1 MAQTKQKIMS
11 RLKVNRLPSL
21 PHVLVDMLNACQ
33 GNHTSFQNIS
43 TIISRDAVIAA
54 RVISLANSSFYNHS
68 TQINSLERAL
78 LVLGTDTI
86 KTIVITASV
95 QQFFS
100 GFNTEHT
107 NFLKRFWQRS
117 LSCALIAKSIAI
129 LTSYPNPEEAY
140 LTGLLHNIGELVLET
155 NYSDQFVQ
163 LIREQDSELER
174 IAKEKEEFSVDHA
187 CVGAWLAKEWGL
199 NDFAVDA
206 IEFHHAPTESI
217 KDAHHLVKLIY
228 LASHLS
234 NDEEVF
240 FNNVKNNPL
249 NTDIAQTLFELNPSL
264 INEIVLKIKSEVID
278 VAASLGIDITEQE
291 QTSTDHDKQVSLAKC
306 VRNIGLLQ
314 TATNELNRAES
325 KLELSRA
332 FQSTLELLFG
342 YNNSAVFWYHAN
354 TDDLNFIMPDHPES
368 MPIKFKL
375 EESRSIIAASAIQK
389 KILCTLQTPEQADDR
404 LTKWPVVDQQIIRL
418 VKAKGL
424 LCLPIQTSETLFC
437 VLVAGCHQAISDNP
451 NQAHLLQYFTDEIA
465 LACEDTLRHIQASE
479 NKTSRDELS
488 KRAIEIAHEA
498 NNPLNII
505 SNYLASLTDKLQGR
519 ADIQEELTI
528 LKEEV
533 ARTSQ
538 IILRLRDL
546 EHDTKDTKPGVD
558 INNEINKLVTL
569 YNSSLF
575 LINNITCQL
584 ELDPELTDN
593 LANRN
598 SFKQILT
605 NLFKNAAEAMPDGG
619 ILTVRTTASINVNG
633 NDFVEIRIYDNG
645 TGIPTEIKNVLFT
658 PVTSRKGN
666 GHSGLGLSITKN
678 LITDAQGTI
687 SCRSSAKG
695 TEFQILLPQ
704 HKHSCHKK
712 SNA

>member
-1 MAQTKQKIMS
+1 MLQTEQKIMS

-33 GNHTSFQNIS
+33 GSHSSFQNIA
-43 TIISRDAVIAA
+43 TIISRDAAIAA
-54 RVISLANSSFYNHS
+54 RVISLANSSFYNHG
-68 TQINSLERAL
+68 TQIGTLERAL

-107 NFLKRFWQRS
+107 SFLKQFWQRS
-117 LSCALIAKSIAI
+117 LSCALIAKSLAI

-163 LIREQDSELER
+163 LIREQNSELER
-174 IAKEKEEFSVDHA
+174 VTKEKEKFSVSHA
-187 CVGAWLAKEWGL
+187 SVGAWLAKEWGL
-199 NDFAVDA
+199 SDFTVDA
-206 IEFHHAPTESI
+206 IEFHHAPTEAI

-234 NDEEVF
+234 NNEDQSF
-240 FNNVKNNPL
+240 FNNVKGNPP
-249 NTDIAQTLFELNPSL
+249 NSDVAQLLFELNPSL
-264 INEIVLKIKSEVID
+264 INEIVLKINSEVID
-278 VAASLGIDITEQE
+278 VASSLGIDISPQ
-291 QTSTDHDKQVSLAKC
+291 QQQSKTDHDKQISLAKY
-306 VRNIGLLQ
+306 VRNISLLQ
-314 TATNELNRAES
+314 TATSELNRADS
-325 KLELSRA
+325 KLDLSRA

-342 YNNSAVFWYHAN
+342 YNNSAVFWYHSE

-375 EESRSIIAASAIQK
+375 EESRSIIATSAIQK
-389 KILCTLQTPEQADDR
+389 KILCTIQTPEQADNQLEELPVIDR
-404 LTKWPVVDQQIIRL
+404 QIIRL

-424 LCLPIQTSETLFC
+424 LCLPIQTSDTLFC
-437 VLVAGCHQAISDNP
+437 VLVVGCHQAISGNP

-465 LACEDTLRHIQASE
+465 IACEDTLRHIQASE
-479 NKTSRDELS
+479 NKTGRDALS
-488 KRAIEIAHEA
+488 QRASEIAHEA

-505 SNYLASLTDKLQGR
+505 SNYLVSLTDKLQDR
-519 ADIQEELTI
+519 SEIQEELTI

-546 EHDTKDTKPGVD
+546 EHDTKDTQSGVH
-558 INNEINKLVTL
+558 INNEINNLVTL

-575 LINNITCQL
+575 LINNINCQL
-584 ELDPELTDN
+584 ELDPELTEN

-598 SFKQILT
+598 SFKQIIT
-605 NLFKNAAEAMPDGG
+605 NLLKNAAEVMTDGG
-619 ILTVRTTASINVNG
+619 TLTIRTTANINVNG
-633 NDFVEIRIYDNG
+633 TDFVEILIKDTG
-645 TGIPTEIKNVLFT
+645 TGIPINIKNNLFT
-658 PVTSRKGN
+658 PVTSSKGN

-678 LITDAQGTI
+678 LVTDAKGTI

-704 HKHSCHKK
+704 H
-712 SNA
+712 

>member
-1 MAQTKQKIMS
+1 MTQTEQKIMS
-11 RLKVNRLPSL
+11 RLKVNPLPSL

-43 TIISRDAVIAA
+43 TIISRDAAIAA

-68 TQINSLERAL
+68 NQIGTLERAL
-78 LVLGTDTI
+78 LILGTDTI
-86 KTIVITASV
+86 KTVVITASV

-100 GFNTEHT
+100 GFNAEHSH
-107 NFLKRFWQRS
+107 FLKQFWQRS
-117 LSCALIAKSIAI
+117 LSCALIAKSLAI

-140 LTGLLHNIGELVLET
+140 LTGLLHNLGELVLET
-155 NYSDQFVQ
+155 NYSEQFVQ
-163 LIREQDSELER
+163 LIREQNSELDK
-174 IAKEKEEFSVDHA
+174 ITKEKEKFAVDHA

-199 NDFAVDA
+199 NDFAVHA

-228 LASHLS
+228 LASDLS
-234 NDEEVF
+234 QDHEVF

-278 VAASLGIDITEQE
+278 VATSLGIDISTQ
-291 QTSTDHDKQVSLAKC
+291 QPTKTDHDKQVSLAKC

-314 TATNELNRAES
+314 TATNELNRADS

-342 YNNSAVFWYHAN
+342 YNNSAVFWYHN
-354 TDDLNFIMPDHPES
+354 KTDDLNFIMPDHPES

-375 EESRSIIAASAIQK
+375 DESRSIISASAIQK
-389 KILCTLQTPEQADDR
+389 KILCTIKTPEQEDNQLAQ
-404 LTKWPVVDQQIIRL
+404 LPVVDQQIIRL
-418 VKAKGL
+418 LKAKGL
-424 LCLPIQTSETLFC
+424 LCLPIQTSDTLFC
-437 VLVAGCHQAISDNP
+437 VLVAGCHLAISENS
-451 NQAHLLQYFTDEIA
+451 NQAQLLQYFTDEIT
-465 LACEDTLRHIQASE
+465 LACEDTLRHIQARE
-479 NKTSRDELS
+479 NKTGRDELS
-488 KRAIEIAHEA
+488 QRAREIAHEA

-505 SNYLASLTDKLQGR
+505 SNYLLSLTDKLQ
-519 ADIQEELTI
+519 DHTEIQEELAI

-538 IILRLRDL
+538 IILRLQDL
-546 EHDTKDTKPGVD
+546 EHDTKEAEPGVQ
-558 INNEINKLVTL
+558 INNEITKLVTL

-575 LINNITCQL
+575 LINNITCLQ
-584 ELDPELTDN
+584 ELDLELTDN
-593 LANRN
+593 LANKN
-598 SFKQILT
+598 SFKQIIT
-605 NLFKNAAEAMPDGG
+605 NLIKNASEAMPDGG
-619 ILTVRTTASINVNG
+619 TLTIRTTASVNVNG
-633 NDFVEIRIYDNG
+633 KDFIEIRIKDTG
-645 TGIPTEIKNVLFT
+645 TGIPTNIKNNLFT
-658 PVTSRKGN
+658 PVISSKGN

-678 LITDAQGTI
+678 LVTDAKGTI

-704 HKHSCHKK
+704 H
-712 SNA
+712 

>member
-1 MAQTKQKIMS
+1 
-11 RLKVNRLPSL
+11 
-21 PHVLVDMLNACQ
+21 MLNACQ
-33 GNHTSFQNIS
+33 GNHASFQNIS
-43 TIISRDAVIAA
+43 TIISRDAAIAA
-54 RVISLANSSFYNHS
+54 RVISLANSSFYNHG
-68 TQINSLERAL
+68 TQINTLERAL

-107 NFLKRFWQRS
+107 NFLKQFWKRS
-117 LSCALIAKSIAI
+117 LSCALIAKSLAI

-155 NYSDQFVQ
+155 NYSNQFIQ
-163 LIREQDSELER
+163 LIHEQNSEFER
-174 IAKEKEEFSVDHA
+174 TKKEKEEFSVDHA
-187 CVGAWLAKEWGL
+187 NVGAWLAKEWGL
-199 NDFAVDA
+199 SDFTVDA
-206 IEFHHAPTESI
+206 IEFHHAPTDSI
-217 KDAHHLVKLIY
+217 KDAHHLVKLVY

-234 NDEEVF
+234 NEDQNF
-240 FNNVKNNPL
+240 LNNVNDNPL
-249 NTDIAQTLFELNPSL
+249 NTEVAQTLFELNPSL

-278 VAASLGIDITEQE
+278 VASSLGIDITAQ
-291 QTSTDHDKQVSLAKC
+291 QPTNSDHDKQISLAKS
-306 VRNIGLLQ
+306 VRNISLLQ
-314 TATNELNRAES
+314 TATSELNRASS

-342 YNNSAVFWYHAN
+342 YHNSAVFWYHSK
-354 TDDLNFIMPDHPES
+354 TDELNFIMPEHPES

-375 EESRSIIAASAIQK
+375 DKNRSIIAASAIK
-389 KILCTLQTPEQADDR
+389 KSILCTIQNTEQAENTTTD
-404 LTKWPVVDQQIIRL
+404 LPVVDQQIIRL

-424 LCLPIQTSETLFC
+424 ICLPIQTSETLFC
-437 VLVAGCHQAISDNP
+437 VLVAGCNQAISDNP
-451 NQAHLLQYFTDEIA
+451 NQAHLLQYFTHEIA
-465 LACEDTLRHIQASE
+465 IACEDTLRHIQASE
-479 NKTSRDELS
+479 HKNSRDELS
-488 KRAIEIAHEA
+488 LRASEIAHEA

-505 SNYLASLTDKLQGR
+505 SNYLASLTDKLH
-519 ADIQEELTI
+519 DNPTIQEELVI

-546 EHDTKDTKPGVD
+546 EHDSKHTQEGVD
-558 INNEINKLVTL
+558 INNEINNLVTL

-575 LINNITCQL
+575 LINHITCQL
-584 ELDPELTDN
+584 ELDSELTEN

-605 NLFKNAAEAMPDGG
+605 NLLKNAAEAMPEGG
-619 ILTVRTTASINVNG
+619 TLTIRTSASVNVNG
-633 NDFVEIRIYDNG
+633 KDFVEIRIQDTG
-645 TGIPTEIKNVLFT
+645 PGIPAEIKNDLFT
-658 PVTSRKGN
+658 PVTSSKGN

-678 LITDAQGTI
+678 LVTDAKGTI

-704 HKHSCHKK
+704 T
-712 SNA
+712 